1 MLSLRWAI
9 ALLLAGGLA
18 ATSAHAEDV
27 DMRVQ
32 IAEPYLELHTG
43 PGRGYPVT
51 QVIERGEWVA
61 VLLRRT
67 DWFKVR
73 TSQGKEG
80 WVSRA
85 ALETT
90 ITEAGT
96 PIRLRDLIFDDYRS
110 RRFELG
116 FAGGLLEGDS
126 YMQLRAGYRFQ
137 ENLSGEF
144 TAGLATGDFSSSNLY
159 FVSMVSE
166 PFPEWRFSPFF
177 SLGLG
182 RYYSTPKATLVGAID
197 TASNSANAAL
207 GARYYL
213 TRRFVLRGD
222 YRRHVVFVDQNR
234 INEFNELSLG
244 ISLFFY

>member
-51 QVIERGEWVA
+51 QVIERGEWVG
-61 VLLRRT
+61 VRLRRT

-197 TASNSANAAL
+197 TDSNTANAAL